1 MASINL
7 NDIGKSTSNFSFVD
21 ALGSFINNMKF
32 KDGFD

>member
-1 MASINL
+1 MANINL

-32 KDGFD
+32 KNGFD